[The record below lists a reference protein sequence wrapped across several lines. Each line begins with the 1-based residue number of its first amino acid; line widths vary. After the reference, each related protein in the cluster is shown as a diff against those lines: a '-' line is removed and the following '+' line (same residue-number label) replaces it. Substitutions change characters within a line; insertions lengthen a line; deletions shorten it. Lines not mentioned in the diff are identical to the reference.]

1 MKKFKIGLL
10 CLAVSLVCFNLCSCG
25 RGQNKLIEVG
35 FEVNEGNGIA
45 RPFESGFETK
55 IRVDTK
61 KESEKQ
67 LEIFYGNRYSDCW
80 SLFSFSEKQ
89 TITFTLKRA
98 IVAKENS
105 KVVFEDEILSFDK
118 QIFYFFSEDFS
129 SKTNYLIDNVSH
141 DQLLEKAPE
150 GYIRYS
156 FTLEP
161 KDGEILPTVYVND
174 NETNFGKYDNFIE
187 CYDARAV
194 GYVLENG
201 GISFVPSV
209 EKEDI
214 NE

>member
-10 CLAVSLVCFNLCSCG
+10 CLAVSLVCFDLCSCG

-35 FEVNEGNGIA
+35 FEANEGNGIA

-55 IRVDTK
+55 IRVDTN

-67 LEIFYGNRYSDCW
+67 LEIFYGNKYSDCW

-118 QIFYFFSEDFS
+118 QISYFFSEDFS
-129 SKTNYLIDNVSH
+129 SKTNYLIDNVSY
-141 DQLLEKAPE
+141 DQLLERASE

-174 NETNFGKYDNFIE
+174 NKTNFGKYDNFIE

-201 GISFVPSV
+201 GISFVPPV
-209 EKEDI
+209 EKGDI

>member
-1 MKKFKIGLL
+1 MKKFIIGLL
-10 CLAVSLVCFNLCSCG
+10 CLAVSIVCFNLCSCG
-25 RGQNKLIEVG
+25 REQNTLIEVG

-61 KESEKQ
+61 IESEKQ

-80 SLFSFSEKQ
+80 SLFSFSENQ
-89 TITFTLKRA
+89 TITFTLKRV
-98 IVAKENS
+98 IVANENS

-141 DQLLEKAPE
+141 DQLLERAPE

-156 FTLEP
+156 FTLET

-209 EKEDI
+209 EKGDI

>member
-1 MKKFKIGLL
+1 MEKIKIGLL
-10 CLAVSLVCFNLCSCG
+10 CLAVSIVCFNLCSCG

-35 FEVNEGNGIA
+35 FEANEENGIA

-89 TITFTLKRA
+89 TITFKLKRA

-141 DQLLEKAPE
+141 DQLLERAPE

-174 NETNFGKYDNFIE
+174 NETNFGKYENFIE

-201 GISFVPSV
+201 VISFVPSV
-209 EKEDI
+209 EKGDI